1 MKCPDCGCE
10 LEEGKLY
17 CPKCGREIQMVPDF
31 DPEIEE
37 KMSGAL
43 EGITSHIQESEKAAK
58 QEQRQLQEEKARR
71 RLWFLSIFAG
81 ACVVILFVA
90 GSLAIGFQNTVESQ
104 LAKAQKAAEKK
115 DYARAVEYVLR
126 AVEKDGS
133 DLELRSQLG
142 NYYLLDGQTQNAIT
156 TFRDIIDLDGEN
168 EEAYRSLI
176 GIYEQ
181 DKDYEAINAL
191 IRASNSEKIVNMFT
205 RYIANPP
212 EFNYEQGT
220 YDKRIALKLTAN
232 TSGTVYYTLDGT
244 EPNEQSSVYQ
254 TPIFLENG
262 IYTVKA
268 FFRNEYGIES
278 ETAVQVYEIH
288 LKEAHEPEVSLDSGQ
303 YTTPQMITVI
313 VPDGERIYYTID
325 GSTPSQDSIPYYN
338 PIALPIGG
346 SIYQFIS
353 YNEDGAA
360 SPIVRRDYTF
370 LFEAPLDIQTA
381 VATLVAGLVERGV
394 LVDMSCAV
402 PGKGGRN
409 LYVCSSAVSINSRSY
424 YLMVEYYE
432 DMTGIHTR
440 TGNMY
445 CVDAETGALYQAAI
459 DDNGYYSVVSF

>member
-1 MKCPDCGCE
+1 
-10 LEEGKLY
+10 
-17 CPKCGREIQMVPDF
+17 MVPDF

-81 ACVVILFVA
+81 VCVVILFVA

-104 LAKAQKAAEKK
+104 LAKAKKAAEKK
-115 DYARAVEYVLR
+115 DYARAAEYVLR

-191 IRASNSEKIVNMFT
+191 IRASNSEKIVNMFI

-288 LKEAHEPEVSLDSGQ
+288 LKEAHEPEVSLASGQ
-303 YTTPQMITVI
+303 YTTPQMITVT
-313 VPDGERIYYTID
+313 VPME
-325 GSTPSQDSIPYYN
+325 S
-338 PIALPIGG
+338 A
-346 SIYQFIS
+346 FI
-353 YNEDGAA
+353 
-360 SPIVRRDYTF
+360 IR
-370 LFEAPLDIQTA
+370 
-381 VATLVAGLVERGV
+381 
-394 LVDMSCAV
+394 
-402 PGKGGRN
+402 
-409 LYVCSSAVSINSRSY
+409 
-424 YLMVEYYE
+424 
-432 DMTGIHTR
+432 
-440 TGNMY
+440 
-445 CVDAETGALYQAAI
+445 
-459 DDNGYYSVVSF
+459 